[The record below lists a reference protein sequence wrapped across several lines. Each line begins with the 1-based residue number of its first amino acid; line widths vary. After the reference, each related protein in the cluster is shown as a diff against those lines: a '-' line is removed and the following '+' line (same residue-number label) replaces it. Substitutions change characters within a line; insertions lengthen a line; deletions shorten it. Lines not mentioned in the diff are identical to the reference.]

1 MLRKLTI
8 NNYVIIDHLEIDFS
22 DSLNM
27 ITGETGAGKSILL
40 GALSLILG
48 QRADSKVLHTAGKK
62 CVVEAVFQVKQHHL
76 QSFFEANELDYDDN
90 TIVRRE
96 ISESGKSRA
105 FVNDTPVNLQVLK
118 DLGEQLI
125 NVHSQHETLSLNN
138 PAFQTELIDGV
149 AGHETT
155 LQEFALVYKEYKS
168 EVVKLEKV
176 KQEYTVFGGD
186 AEYLTFQL
194 NELKDANLNDGEQE
208 ALEQELK
215 TLEHSEEIKSNLSK
229 ALHLLQQSDEAITTQ
244 LITVS
249 ELLEQ
254 LKKFQPEVGEL
265 AKRVESVH
273 IELKDIADSIEQI
286 ADNTTLNSE
295 RIEEVQE
302 RLNIIYRLHKKH
314 KTISLK
320 DLLAIQYSLEDKLYL
335 IEKHDVEVQ
344 KIENAIQ
351 QLKNKL
357 LAKGKNIHENRTKV
371 APDIVKKVKEGLQY
385 VGMLNTE
392 FAIDIQLQ
400 EFEKITTS
408 GLDKIKF
415 LFSANKGVSPDE
427 LRKIAS
433 GGELS
438 RLMLVLKSLTAEN
451 TSLPT
456 LIFDEID
463 TGISGEVADK
473 VGKQMEQLAKHH
485 QVIAITHLP
494 QIASKGNCHF
504 FVYKD
509 DSGNKTLSRIKKL
522 SSTERV
528 EEIAKM
534 LVGERVTDNA
544 LKSARELLSV

>member
-62 CVVEAVFQVKQHHL
+62 CVVEATFQVKQHHL
-76 QSFFEANELDYDDN
+76 QAFFEANELDYDDN
-90 TIVRRE
+90 TILRRE
-96 ISESGKSRA
+96 ISENGKSRA

-215 TLEHSEEIKSNLSK
+215 SLEHSEEIKSNLSK
-229 ALHLLQQSDEAITTQ
+229 ALHFLQQSDDAINTQ
-244 LITVS
+244 LITVL

-273 IELKDIADSIEQI
+273 IELKDIADSIEQL
-286 ADNTTLNSE
+286 AENTTLNSE

-314 KTISLK
+314 KTVSLK

-344 KIENAIQ
+344 KIEYAIQ

-357 LAKGKNIHENRTKV
+357 LAKGITIHENRIKV
-371 APDIVKKVKEGLQY
+371 APDIVKKVKDGLQY

-415 LFSANKGVSPDE
+415 LFSANKGVAPDE

>member
-62 CVVEAVFQVKQHHL
+62 CVVEATFQVKQHHL
-76 QSFFEANELDYDDN
+76 QAFFEANELDYDDN
-90 TIVRRE
+90 TILRRE
-96 ISESGKSRA
+96 ISENGKSRA

-215 TLEHSEEIKSNLSK
+215 SLEHSEEIKSNLSK
-229 ALHLLQQSDEAITTQ
+229 ALHFLQQSDDAINTQ
-244 LITVS
+244 LITVL

-273 IELKDIADSIEQI
+273 IELKDIADSIEQL
-286 ADNTTLNSE
+286 AENTTLNSE

-314 KTISLK
+314 KTVSLK
-320 DLLAIQYSLEDKLYL
+320 DLLAIQYGLEDKLYL

-344 KIENAIQ
+344 KIEYAIQ

-357 LAKGKNIHENRTKV
+357 LAKGITIHENRIKV
-371 APDIVKKVKEGLQY
+371 APDIVKKVKDGLQY

-415 LFSANKGVSPDE
+415 LFSANKGVAPDE

>member
-1 MLRKLTI
+1 
-8 NNYVIIDHLEIDFS
+8 
-22 DSLNM
+22 M

-62 CVVEAVFQVKQHHL
+62 CVVEATFQVKQHHL
-76 QSFFEANELDYDDN
+76 QAFFEANELDYDDN
-90 TIVRRE
+90 TILRRE
-96 ISESGKSRA
+96 ISENGKSRA

-215 TLEHSEEIKSNLSK
+215 SLEHSEEIKSNLSK
-229 ALHLLQQSDEAITTQ
+229 ALHFLQQSDDAINTQ
-244 LITVS
+244 LITVL

-273 IELKDIADSIEQI
+273 IELKDIADSIEQL
-286 ADNTTLNSE
+286 AENTTLNSE

-314 KTISLK
+314 KTVSLK

-344 KIENAIQ
+344 KIEYAIQ

-357 LAKGKNIHENRTKV
+357 LAKGITIHENRIKV
-371 APDIVKKVKEGLQY
+371 APDIVKKVKDGLQY

-415 LFSANKGVSPDE
+415 LFSANKGVAPDE

>member
-48 QRADSKVLHTAGKK
+48 QRADSKVLQTAGKK
-62 CVVEAVFQVKQHHL
+62 CVVEATFQVKQHHL
-76 QSFFEANELDYDDN
+76 QAFFEANELDYDDN
-90 TIVRRE
+90 TILRRE

-105 FVNDTPVNLQVLK
+105 FVNDTPVNLHVLK

-215 TLEHSEEIKSNLSK
+215 SLEHSEEIKSNLSK
-229 ALHLLQQSDEAITTQ
+229 ALHFLQQSDDAINTQ
-244 LITVS
+244 LITVL

-273 IELKDIADSIEQI
+273 IELKDIADSIEQL
-286 ADNTTLNSE
+286 AENTTLNSE

-314 KTISLK
+314 KTVSLK
-320 DLLAIQYSLEDKLYL
+320 DLLAIQYGLEDKLYL

-344 KIENAIQ
+344 KIEYAIQ

-357 LAKGKNIHENRTKV
+357 LAKGITIHENRIKV
-371 APDIVKKVKEGLQY
+371 APDIVKKVKDGLQY

-415 LFSANKGVSPDE
+415 LFSANKGVAPDE

-485 QVIAITHLP
+485 QVIAITHLL

>member
-48 QRADSKVLHTAGKK
+48 QRADSKVLQTAGKK
-62 CVVEAVFQVKQHHL
+62 CVVEATFQVKQHHL
-76 QSFFEANELDYDDN
+76 QAFFEANELDYDDN
-90 TIVRRE
+90 TILRRE
-96 ISESGKSRA
+96 ISENGKSRA

-155 LQEFALVYKEYKS
+155 LQEFALMYKEYKS
-168 EVVKLEKV
+168 EIVKLEKV

-215 TLEHSEEIKSNLSK
+215 SLEHSEEIKSNLSK
-229 ALHLLQQSDEAITTQ
+229 ALHFLQQSDDAINTQ
-244 LITVS
+244 LITVL

-273 IELKDIADSIEQI
+273 IELKDIADSIEQL
-286 ADNTTLNSE
+286 AENTTLNSE

-302 RLNIIYRLHKKH
+302 RLNTIYRLHKKH
-314 KTISLK
+314 KTVSLK

-344 KIENAIQ
+344 KIEYAIQ

-357 LAKGKNIHENRTKV
+357 LAKGITIHENRIKV
-371 APDIVKKVKEGLQY
+371 APDIVKKVKDGLQY

-415 LFSANKGVSPDE
+415 LFSANKGVAPDE

>member
-8 NNYVIIDHLEIDFS
+8 SNYVIIDHLEIDFS
-22 DSLNM
+22 ASLNM

-62 CVVEAVFQVKQHHL
+62 CVVEAVFQIKKHKL
-76 QSFFEANELDYDDN
+76 QSFFEAHELDYDDT

-105 FVNDTPVNLQVLK
+105 FVNDTPVNLQALK
-118 DLGEQLI
+118 DLGEQLV

-149 AGHETT
+149 AGHEKA
-155 LQEFALVYKEYKS
+155 LQEFAALYKEYKN
-168 EVVKLEKV
+168 EIAKLEKI
-176 KQEYTVFGGD
+176 KREYVSLGGD
-186 AEYLTFQL
+186 AEYLAFQL
-194 NELKDANLNDGEQE
+194 NELKGAGLHGGEQE
-208 ALEQELK
+208 TLEQEQK

-229 ALHLLQQSDEAITTQ
+229 ALHLLQQSDEAVNTK
-244 LITVS
+244 LISVS

-254 LKKFQPEVGEL
+254 LKKFQPAVGEL
-265 AKRVESVH
+265 AGRVESAY
-273 IELKDIADSIEQI
+273 IELKDIAESIEQI
-286 ADNTTLNSE
+286 ADNTILNSE
-295 RIEEVQE
+295 RVEEVQE
-302 RLNIIYRLHKKH
+302 RLNTIYRLHKKH
-314 KTISLK
+314 KTVTLQ

-335 IEKHDVEVQ
+335 IEKHDIEVQ
-344 KIENAIQ
+344 KIEAAIK

-357 LAKGKNIHENRTKV
+357 VAKGKTIHDNRTKV
-371 APDIVKKVKEGLQY
+371 APAIVKKVKEGLQY

-400 EFEKITTS
+400 DFEKITTS
-408 GLDKIKF
+408 GLDKIRF
-415 LFSANKGVSPDE
+415 LFSANKGVTPDE

-473 VGKQMEQLAKHH
+473 VGRQMEQLAKHH

-494 QIASKGNCHF
+494 QIASKGNSHF

-509 DSGNKTLSRIKKL
+509 DSGSKTLSRIKKL
-522 SSTERV
+522 SETERV

-534 LVGERVTDNA
+534 LVGEKVTDNA
-544 LKSARELLSV
+544 LKSAKDLLSV